1 MTYTKNNKGPTL
13 EKGESSHKA
22 RNDIIKTENVRI
34 PSSAW
39 KALAVL
45 ASLATMA
52 MYAETMLIPAIPDL
66 IRDFDV
72 SYSVSSWILTAY
84 LISGA
89 VMTPIAGKLAD
100 IYGKKKVLLGILAVY
115 IIGLTMA
122 GFSPNIYIL
131 IAARAVQGI
140 GMAMF
145 VIAFGIVRDQFPRQ
159 KLSIGQGVISSMFAS
174 GAVLGLLLGGF
185 IIQNYGWQ
193 ATFLSTIPIAI
204 SLFVINCKYNYEKK
218 NQLEARQGESSDR
231 TSRQRP
237 TTSDGHHPEKVK
249 VDVKGAITLAIF
261 VTSFLLAL
269 TLSET
274 SRDNGSN
281 DGGTASVNFILFYA
295 LLTAGIAAFALFII
309 IERREK
315 HPLVDFKIILDK
327 VILPSNLII
336 LVVGFSMFMVFQTIP
351 VLVRNPPPFG
361 FGLDAAETGYV
372 QLPFAIVLLIF
383 GPTSGFIVSK
393 MGSIRPIIVGVAITT
408 AGFLGLLVFHTDLLM
423 ISLNLAVLSTGL
435 SLTNVGAM
443 NVTMLA
449 TPIQHTGM
457 SLGTNNLMRIIGS
470 SIGPALAGMY
480 MQANQS
486 YLIVAGQATAAVA
499 SFPNANAYNSIF
511 LTAAILSLVS
521 IGLAV
526 FLRTKAKKMSI
537 ANLT

>member
-1 MTYTKNNKGPTL
+1 M
-13 EKGESSHKA
+13 EKVESSH
-22 RNDIIKTENVRI
+22 NDNNIRI

-39 KALAVL
+39 KVLAVL

-72 SYSVSSWILTAY
+72 SYSMSSWILTAY

-100 IYGKKKVLLGILAVY
+100 IYGKKKVLLGVLAAY

-122 GFSPNIYIL
+122 GFSPNIYFM
-131 IAARAVQGI
+131 IAARAVQGV

-145 VIAFGIVRDQFPRQ
+145 VIAFGIIRDQFPRE

-193 ATFLSTIPIAI
+193 ATFLSAIPIAI
-204 SLFVINCKYNYEKK
+204 VLFVINSKYNYEK
-218 NQLEARQGESSDR
+218 QRPEAQQGESSDR
-231 TSRQRP
+231 MSRETP
-237 TTSDGHHPEKVK
+237 TTVSHPMKEKI
-249 VDVKGAITLAIF
+249 DVKGAITLATF

-274 SRDNGSN
+274 SGNNGSSSS
-281 DGGTASVNFILFYA
+281 GGGSVSLVFTLIA
-295 LLTAGIAAFALFII
+295 LGIATFALFVI

-315 HPLVDFKIILDK
+315 HPLVDFKVILHK

-336 LVVGFSMFMVFQTIP
+336 LVVGFSMFTVFQTIP
-351 VLVRNPPPFG
+351 ILVRNPPPLG
-361 FGLDAAETGYV
+361 FGLDAAEAGYV

-393 MGSIRPIIVGVAITT
+393 MGSIRPLIIGIAITT
-408 AGFLGLLVFHTDLLM
+408 VGFMGLLAFRADLLM

-457 SLGTNNLMRIIGS
+457 SLGTNNLMRILGS

-480 MQANQS
+480 MQTNQS
-486 YLIVAGQATAAVA
+486 PLVIAGQTAS
-499 SFPNANAYNSIF
+499 SFPSASAYNSIF
-511 LTAAILSLVS
+511 LTAVILSVAS
-521 IGLAV
+521 MGLAL
-526 FLRTKAKKMSI
+526 FLREKAKKMSI
-537 ANLT
+537 ANLS

>member
-1 MTYTKNNKGPTL
+1 L
-13 EKGESSHKA
+13 EKAEPSH
-22 RNDIIKTENVRI
+22 NDNNHTNVKI
-34 PSSAW
+34 PLSAW

-72 SYSVSSWILTAY
+72 SYSMSAWILTAY

-100 IYGKKKVLLGILAVY
+100 IYGKKKVLLGVLTAY

-122 GFSPNIYIL
+122 GFSPNIYFM
-131 IAARAVQGI
+131 IAARAVQGV

-145 VIAFGIVRDQFPRQ
+145 VIAFSIIRDQFPRE
-159 KLSIGQGVISSMFAS
+159 KMSIGQGVISSMFAS
-174 GAVLGLLLGGF
+174 GAVLGLLLGGI

-193 ATFLSTIPIAI
+193 ATFLSAIPIAI
-204 SLFVINCKYNYEKK
+204 ALFVINSKFNYRKQSHEVKRAENPHSMAGNTPVAVSHPK
-218 NQLEARQGESSDR
+218 NG
-231 TSRQRP
+231 
-237 TTSDGHHPEKVK
+237 K
-249 VDVKGAITLAIF
+249 VDVKGAITLATFI
-261 VTSFLLAL
+261 TSFLLAL

-274 SRDNGSN
+274 TGNSSFNS
-281 DGGTASVNFILFYA
+281 ASPSLLVYYLVIL
-295 LLTAGIAAFALFII
+295 GVGMFALFVI

-315 HPLVDFKIILDK
+315 YPLVDFKLILHK
-327 VILPSNLII
+327 AILPSNMII

-351 VLVRNPPPFG
+351 VLVRNPQPFG
-361 FGLDAAETGYV
+361 FGLDAAEAGYV

-383 GPTSGFIVSK
+383 GPTSGFIVAK
-393 MGSIRPIIVGVAITT
+393 MGSIRPIIIGLAVTSA
-408 AGFLGLLVFHTDLLM
+408 AFLGLLAFHTNLLT
-423 ISLNLAVLSTGL
+423 ISVNLAILSTGL

-449 TPIQHTGM
+449 TPLQYTGM

-486 YLIVAGQATAAVA
+486 PVVIAGQAAS
-499 SFPNANAYNSIF
+499 SFPSANAYNSIF
-511 LTAAILSLVS
+511 LTAVILSLAS
-521 IGLAV
+521 IGLAL
-526 FLRTKAKKMSI
+526 FLRGKAKEMSI
-537 ANLT
+537 PNLS